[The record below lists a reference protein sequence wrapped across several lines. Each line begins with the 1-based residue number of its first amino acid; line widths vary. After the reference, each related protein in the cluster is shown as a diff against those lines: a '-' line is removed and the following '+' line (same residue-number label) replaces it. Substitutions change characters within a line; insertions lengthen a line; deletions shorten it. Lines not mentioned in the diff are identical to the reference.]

1 MTTPPAKINSP
12 MAAIRAACDLLA
24 PVPAFN
30 TPLLDASGMIAAC
43 DATTDRPSPP
53 FDASA
58 MDGFAVS
65 TAHLRA
71 GRVRIIGEVRIGTDP
86 GSLDAAHGVMR
97 MVTGGALPRGAD
109 AVIKREDVT
118 EHDDDTITIEQAA
131 IDRCRPGLA
140 VRPTG
145 ENAAAGTR
153 LPLAGREITSPV
165 AGAFASAASATIAV
179 HRPVRIAIMTT
190 GDELVGHDEQ
200 PGPFQLRDSNG
211 PALLAML
218 ARRRWLACSPPLR
231 VRDDLDAARDIA
243 SKLLA
248 SHDCLVFTGGVSMGH
263 RDFVP
268 ELVNALGGQQICHRL
283 PQRPGKPML
292 LAAAGNTLIAG
303 LPGNPQSVM
312 VTARRILLPILSHMA
327 GLAAPL
333 LVPKVPLVHDA
344 GTLNLWWYRPV
355 TLDAHGVAHLVDGRG
370 SGDLIAASLSDGFIE
385 LEPNQVP
392 GAGERVPFHAWAW

>member
-1 MTTPPAKINSP
+1 MTTLPAKITSP
-12 MAAIRAACDLLA
+12 TAAIRAACDLLA
-24 PVPAFN
+24 PVPAFD
-30 TPLLDASGMIAAC
+30 TPLLEACGMIAAC

-86 GSLDAAHGVMR
+86 GRLDASQGVMR
-97 MVTGGALPRGAD
+97 MVTGGALPRGAN

-118 EHDDDTITIEQAA
+118 EHDDDTITIEQAV

-145 ENAAAGTR
+145 ENAAASTR
-153 LPLAGREITSPV
+153 VPLAGREITAPV
-165 AGAFASAASATIAV
+165 AGAFASAGAVSIAAR
-179 HRPVRIAIMTT
+179 RPVRIAIITT

-211 PALLAML
+211 LALLAML

-231 VRDDLDAARDIA
+231 VHDDPDAAKQA
-243 SKLLA
+243 AGALLA
-248 SHDCLVFTGGVSMGH
+248 THDCLVFTGGVSMGH

-268 ELVNALGGQQICHRL
+268 DLVSSLGAQRICHTL
-283 PQRPGKPML
+283 PQRPGKPIL

-312 VTARRILLPILSHMA
+312 VTARRILLPILAHMA
-327 GLAAPL
+327 GLTTPL

-344 GTLNLWWYRPV
+344 GMLNLWWYRPV

-370 SGDLIAASLSDGFIE
+370 SGDLIAAGRSDGFIE

-392 GAGERVPFHAWAW
+392 AAGELVPFHAWAW